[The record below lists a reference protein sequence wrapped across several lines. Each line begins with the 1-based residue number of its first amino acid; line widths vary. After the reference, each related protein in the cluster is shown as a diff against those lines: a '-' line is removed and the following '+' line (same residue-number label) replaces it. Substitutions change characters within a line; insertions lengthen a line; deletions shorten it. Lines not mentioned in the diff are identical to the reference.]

1 MFPIGDENAGQRR
14 RPIVVQFLLATNIG
28 IFIYQWL
35 LNDRQL
41 NQFLERWATVP
52 AFISDGS
59 HLYTLL
65 TCAFLHGGWMHLG
78 GNMLFLWVFGDNIE
92 DVLGHFGFAIFY
104 CLSAIAASGLQV
116 AIDPDSYVPLVG
128 ASGAISGVL
137 AAYILLFPRGRV
149 RTIILIAIIPLIILL
164 PAWLI
169 IGLWVFLQ
177 FLNGFA
183 SLSVDTAQT
192 GGVAYFAHI
201 GGFIAGS
208 VLVWVF
214 RDPVA
219 QQRQMAARRA
229 HRNFERYRA
238 GLRSGRR

>member
-14 RPIVVQFLLATNIG
+14 RPIVVRALLIVNTV

-35 LNDRQL
+35 LNERQL
-41 NQFLERWATVP
+41 NQFIERWAAVP

-65 TCAFLHGGWMHLG
+65 TCEFLHGGWMHLG

-92 DVLGHFGFAIFY
+92 DVLGHFGFAAFY
-104 CLSAIAASGLQV
+104 CLCGIAASGLQV
-116 AIDPDSYVPLVG
+116 LTDPHSYTPLVG

-137 AAYILLFPRGRV
+137 AAYIWLFPRGRV
-149 RTIILIAIIPLIILL
+149 RTVILIGFIPLIILF
-164 PAWLI
+164 PAWLVL
-169 IGLWVFLQ
+169 GLWIVLQ

-183 SLSVDTAQT
+183 SLSVDTVQT
-192 GGVAYFAHI
+192 GGVAYFAHV
-201 GGFIAGS
+201 GGFLAGS
-208 VLVWVF
+208 ALVWLF

-219 QQRQMAARRA
+219 QQRQLAARRA
-229 HRNFERYRA
+229 HTNFARYRA
-238 GLRSGRR
+238 SLRSRG

>member
-14 RPIVVQFLLATNIG
+14 RPVVVQFLLIANTLIFLYELLLSDAKLAQFFDKWAAT
-28 IFIYQWL
+28 
-35 LNDRQL
+35 
-41 NQFLERWATVP
+41 P
-52 AFISDGS
+52 AYISDGN

-65 TCAFLHGGWMHLG
+65 TCAFLHGGWLHLG

-92 DVLGHFGFAIFY
+92 DVLGHVGFALFY
-104 CLSAIAASGLQV
+104 CLCAIAGSGLQV
-116 AIDPDSYVPLVG
+116 LFNTGSYTPLVG

-137 AAYILLFPRGRV
+137 AAYIWLFPRGRV
-149 RTIILIAIIPLIILL
+149 RTVFLIVFIPIVVLL

-169 IGLWVFLQ
+169 IGFWAVMQ

-183 SLSVDTAQT
+183 SLSVSTAQT
-192 GGVAYFAHI
+192 DGVAYLAHV
-201 GGFIAGS
+201 GGFLAGS
-208 VLVWVF
+208 LLVWVF

-219 QQRQMAARRA
+219 QQRQLAARRA

-238 GLRSGRR
+238 SLRGSR

>member
-14 RPIVVQFLLATNIG
+14 RPIVVQFLLVANIA

-35 LNDRQL
+35 LSERRLSD
-41 NQFLERWATVP
+41 FLERWAAVP
-52 AFISDGS
+52 AFISEGS

-78 GNMLFLWVFGDNIE
+78 GNMLFLWVFGDNVE
-92 DVLGHFGFAIFY
+92 DVLGHFGFALYY
-104 CLSAIAASGLQV
+104 CLCAIAASGLQV
-116 AIDPDSYVPLVG
+116 LIDPHSFVPLVG

-137 AAYILLFPRGRV
+137 AAYILLFPSGRV
-149 RTIILIAIIPLIILL
+149 RTLILIGFIPIIMLF
-164 PAWLI
+164 PAWIVL
-169 IGLWVFLQ
+169 GLWVFLQ

-192 GGVAYFAHI
+192 GGIAYFAHI

-208 VLVWVF
+208 LLVWVF

-219 QQRQMAARRA
+219 QQRQLAARRA

-238 GLRSGRR
+238 ALRNRG